1 MRLSDPRQSGI
12 LSHYYRFTVANL
24 ERQIFVSVT
33 SEIGTPYTMLFSG
46 DVYIEEST
54 QGHQKSG
61 GDCLPNKVIS
71 VAPAVAT
78 TSARSYLREKAVSKG
93 YIGRTCPVGGKIH
106 SG

>member
-1 MRLSDPRQSGI
+1 M
-12 LSHYYRFTVANL
+12 
-24 ERQIFVSVT
+24 SVT

-61 GDCLPNKVIS
+61 ASCGDCLPNKVIS
-71 VAPAVAT
+71 VAPAVAK
-78 TSARSYLREKAVSKG
+78 TSARSYLKEEAVSKG

-106 SG
+106 PG